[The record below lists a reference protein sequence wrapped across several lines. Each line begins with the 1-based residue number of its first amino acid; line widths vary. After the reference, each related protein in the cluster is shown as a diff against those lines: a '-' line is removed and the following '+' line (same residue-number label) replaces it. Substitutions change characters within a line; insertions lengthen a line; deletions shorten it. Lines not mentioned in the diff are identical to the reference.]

1 MTCIVYIA
9 LFTVYASGSVSDQNV
24 AINVKA

>member
-1 MTCIVYIA
+1 MTCFLYIA
-9 LFTVYASGSVSDQNV
+9 LFTVYAYGSVSDPNV